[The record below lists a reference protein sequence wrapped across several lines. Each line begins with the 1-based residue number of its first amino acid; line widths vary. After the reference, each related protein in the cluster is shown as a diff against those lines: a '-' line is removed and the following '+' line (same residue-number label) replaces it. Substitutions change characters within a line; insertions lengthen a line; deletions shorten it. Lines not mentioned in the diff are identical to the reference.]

1 MERASTSREGAKAPP
16 ARPRPSAAKTGK
28 YNKPPRSSVRS
39 PASSRGSSTASSRGS
54 STASSRSSSTASS
67 RSSSVE
73 SRSATPTSGKPKL
86 TWMQALKI
94 WNKDHDQWCVPRR
107 GSKEYDEVK
116 KIQYA
121 SRSQTTSLMHST
133 HTLSQSM
140 RDDTLSKFRF
150 T

>member
-1 MERASTSREGAKAPP
+1 MEKATTSREGARAPP

-39 PASSRGSSTASSRGS
+39 PASSRSSSTSSSRSS

-73 SRSATPTSGKPKL
+73 SRSATPEKREL
-86 TWMQALKI
+86 TWIQALKI
-94 WNKDHDQWCVPRR
+94 WNKDHNQWCVPRK
-107 GSKEYDEVK
+107 GSKEYDEVE
-116 KIQYA
+116 KIRRK
-121 SRSQTTSLMHST
+121 SRSATTSLMHST

>member
-39 PASSRGSSTASSRGS
+39 PASSRGS

>member
-1 MERASTSREGAKAPP
+1 MERATTSREGARAPP

-39 PASSRGSSTASSRGS
+39 PASSRSSSTS
-54 STASSRSSSTASS
+54 SSRSSSTTSS

-73 SRSATPTSGKPKL
+73 SRNATPEKREL
-86 TWMQALKI
+86 TWIQALKI
-94 WNKDHDQWCVPRR
+94 WNKDHNQWCVPRK
-107 GSKEYDEVK
+107 GSKEYDEVE
-116 KIQYA
+116 KIRRK
-121 SRSQTTSLMHST
+121 SRSATTSLMHST